1 MKRLWVHKHAYTTG
15 ISCFKMPHF
24 VSRVSFDNLFHQWR
38 TITTRCA
45 ACSVTRKKK
54 QTADNWNGVNWEA
67 VECESKCKKS
77 KKNIYVLQYDNYSA
91 NGKKCGEK
99 KRVWCVNIK
108 WDDIAD
114 LLLQVVFFPLSWSA
128 LKDSTQQEKK
138 KKHNIGIHYL
148 NDIVL
153 PWSAT
158 HFTWAIIWR
167 VVLRSSLPLRRTLGV
182 THCST
187 CISHTSLFL
196 RSNFCTRSNDPITL
210 SLTLSLCIFFLFP
223 LYLALD
229 V

>member
-24 VSRVSFDNLFHQWR
+24 VSRISFDNLFHQWR

-45 ACSVTRKKK
+45 ACSATRKKK

-77 KKNIYVLQYDNYSA
+77 KKKYIYVLQYDNYSA

-153 PWSAT
+153 PCSDDS
-158 HFTWAIIWR
+158 HMGSVSVSHIFI
-167 VVLRSSLPLRRTLGV
+167 LRFILFFFLNLLG
-182 THCST
+182 
-187 CISHTSLFL
+187 
-196 RSNFCTRSNDPITL
+196 
-210 SLTLSLCIFFLFP
+210 SLTLI
-223 LYLALD
+223 LALHYNST
-229 V
+229 VLFAINSSII